1 MFNNVI
7 EISIV
12 RAGRCRPRP
21 WCSCWRGGAAD
32 PRTRTR
38 AARTP
43 PRGTCPQQRP
53 RPSSAPTY
61 TGSGR
66 RRPSPRTWRKLKS
79 KFNPSKRDSIC
90 LLYLGLNWTLVTGLG
105 CSPVRIPILWPVSVL
120 QRCSRPSVEPD
131 TTNWLSGVKLASMWI
146 PFNKMNPLS
155 KTRSL
160 QTSVTNSDA
169 YTIDVVWKVSK
180 ISSVLKYSQV

>member
-43 PRGTCPQQRP
+43 PQGTCPQLRP
-53 RPSSAPTY
+53 RPNSAPTY

-79 KFNPSKRDSIC
+79 KFNPSKREYLPSI
-90 LLYLGLNWTLVTGLG
+90 
-105 CSPVRIPILWPVSVL
+105 P
-120 QRCSRPSVEPD
+120 
-131 TTNWLSGVKLASMWI
+131 GVKLDISDWVGVL
-146 PFNKMNPLS
+146 PRQDPDPLA
-155 KTRSL
+155 RVRPPEVQPPVRGARHHEL
-160 QTSVTNSDA
+160 AVRGEA
-169 YTIDVVWKVSK
+169 RLDVDT
-180 ISSVLKYSQV
+180 L

>member
-1 MFNNVI
+1 MSCLLFNNVI
-7 EISIV
+7 EISRV

-21 WCSCWRGGAAD
+21 WCSCCRVGAAD

-53 RPSSAPTY
+53 RPSSATTY

-66 RRPSPRTWRKLKS
+66 RRPSPRTWRHTIRS
-79 KFNPSKRDSIC
+79 YESRDSIY

-146 PFNKMNPLS
+146 PFK
-155 KTRSL
+155 K
-160 QTSVTNSDA
+160 
-169 YTIDVVWKVSK
+169 IDK
-180 ISSVLKYSQV
+180 IFAG